1 MFALS
6 RAGVGELL
14 LDTHLLLWV
23 VASSKRLPR
32 EARELMEDDS
42 NDVYYS
48 AASIWEIA
56 IKSSLR
62 RKDFRIDLPLLLAML
77 PEMDL
82 VELPITA
89 AHAAG
94 VTRLPPIHRDPFDR
108 LLIAQSITEPL
119 TLLTNDVLL
128 ERYRIGARVV

>member
-1 MFALS
+1 
-6 RAGVGELL
+6 V
-14 LDTHLLLWV
+14 
-23 VASSKRLPR
+23 PR
-32 EARELMEDDS
+32 EARELLQDDS

-62 RKDFRIDLPLLLAML
+62 RKDFRVDLTQLLATL
-77 PEMDL
+77 PEMGL
-82 VELPITA
+82 VELPVTA

-108 LLIAQSITEPL
+108 LLIAQSIVEPL
-119 TLLTNDVLL
+119 TLLTNDALL
-128 ERYRIGARVV
+128 DRYRVGARVV

>member
-1 MFALS
+1 M
-6 RAGVGELL
+6 RLL
-14 LDTHLLLWV
+14 LDTHLLLW
-23 VASSKRLPR
+23 AAARSARLPR
-32 EARELMEDDS
+32 EARELLQDDS

-62 RKDFRIDLPLLLAML
+62 RKDFRVDLTQLLATL
-77 PEMDL
+77 PEMGL
-82 VELPITA
+82 VELPVTA

-108 LLIAQSITEPL
+108 LLIAQSIVEPL
-119 TLLTNDVLL
+119 TLLTNDALL
-128 ERYRIGARVV
+128 DRYRVVARVV